1 MKIKDISFEK
11 VDLSLTRPYKIA
23 FKTVNSVEN
32 LILKLHLEDGS
43 VGLGAGNPSEKV
55 VGENLEDA
63 MSALSEDSLSFLIGR
78 DIRTIRQL
86 CYEVQYAFP
95 KNPSVRIALEI
106 ALYDAFT
113 QYLGVPL
120 VSFLGQKIKSLPTSI
135 TIGIKNVADTILE
148 ANEYVDRG
156 FKILKVKL
164 GNDLAEDIERIA
176 LIREQFGKEIVVRID
191 ANQGYSSEHLNTFY
205 RETKRYD
212 LELIEQPM
220 PAKDLESMRVLDDN
234 VKSLIAADES
244 LVSPDDALKLIYPD
258 PCCGI
263 FNIKLMK
270 CGGISEALKIA
281 FLAQKHN
288 IDLMWG
294 CNDESIISITAA
306 LHAAFA
312 CSGTKYIDLDGSLD
326 LAKDVV
332 EGGFILEDG
341 MMSVNGKP
349 GLGVSLLA

>member
-1 MKIKDISFEK
+1 MKIKHISFEK

-32 LILKLHLEDGS
+32 LVLILQLEDGTI
-43 VGLGAGNPSEKV
+43 GLGAGNPSKQV
-55 VGENLEDA
+55 VGESLEEA
-63 MSALSEDSLSFLIGR
+63 MNVLAEDSSSFLIGR
-78 DIRTIRQL
+78 DIRTIGQL
-86 CYEVQYAFP
+86 CYEVQNAFF
-95 KNPSVRIALEI
+95 KNPSVRTALET

-113 QYLGVPL
+113 QYLDVPL
-120 VSFLGQKIKSLPTSI
+120 VSYLGQKIKSLPTSI

-148 ANEYVDRG
+148 AQEYVDRG

-176 LIREQFGKEIVVRID
+176 LIRERFGKEILVRID
-191 ANQGYSSEHLNTFY
+191 ANQGYSTDDLNTFC
-205 RETKRYD
+205 RETRQYN

-220 PAKDLESMRVLDDN
+220 TAKDLESMRLLDDDIKN
-234 VKSLIAADES
+234 LLAADES
-244 LVSPDDALKLIYPD
+244 LISPEDALKLLYPK
-258 PCCGI
+258 PCCKI

-281 FLAQKHN
+281 FIAQQHQV
-288 IDLMWG
+288 DLMWG
-294 CNDESIISITAA
+294 CNDESIISIAAA
-306 LHAAFA
+306 LHTAFS

-341 MMSVNGKP
+341 KMSVNGKP
-349 GLGVSLLA
+349 GLGVSLVM